1 MLNSKVVASSA
12 YKAHNEEQN
21 PFSDSYFRKRKETLF
36 TSVAAF
42 MPLRFGIIIRRI
54 LYSAILGKVGKFL
67 HAGTGIELHNADLV
81 EVGDN
86 VRIDRDVRI
95 RNVGRF
101 SKIRLGNRVR
111 ISRGVDIKIHSYPGG
126 ELFVDDRTTIG
137 PYSCIS
143 GYSIKIGK
151 SCLIAPHVGIF
162 ANNHNFEAH
171 DILIKDQGH
180 TYRGIVIGDDCWLG
194 SGAKILDGVTLG
206 RGCVVGAGAIVTKDL
221 PDYAIAV
228 GVPAKIVGYRG
239 EVKPDSHN
247 SSKLTQE
254 LKFS

>member
-1 MLNSKVVASSA
+1 MLNSKVVDSSA
-12 YKAHNEEQN
+12 YKAHNEGQN

-36 TSVAAF
+36 TAIAAF
-42 MPLRFGIIIRRI
+42 IPLRFGIIARRF
-54 LYSAILGKVGKFL
+54 LYISILGKAGKAL
-67 HAGTGIELHNADLV
+67 HTETGIEFHNADLI
-81 EVGDN
+81 EVGDG

-95 RNVGRF
+95 RNVGRC

-111 ISRGVDIKIHSYPGG
+111 ISRGVDIKIHSHPGG
-126 ELFVDDRTTIG
+126 ELHIDDRTTIG
-137 PYSCIS
+137 PYSCIT
-143 GYSIKIGK
+143 GHSIKIGK

-162 ANNHNFEAH
+162 ANNHNFEARN
-171 DILIKDQGH
+171 IFIKDQGH

-206 RGCVVGAGAIVTKDL
+206 RGCVVGAGAIVTKNL

-239 EVKPDSHN
+239 EVKPA
-247 SSKLTQE
+247 
-254 LKFS
+254 